1 MIIKFLDRL
10 VIISFLFL
18 SIIFGI
24 QAAISK
30 DLMYGLLTM
39 STLAVAVLNE
49 ILFFLKYKEWITR

>member
-30 DLMYGLLTM
+30 DLLYGLLTM

-49 ILFFLKYKEWITR
+49 ILFFLKYKE

>member
-49 ILFFLKYKEWITR
+49 ILFFLKYKE